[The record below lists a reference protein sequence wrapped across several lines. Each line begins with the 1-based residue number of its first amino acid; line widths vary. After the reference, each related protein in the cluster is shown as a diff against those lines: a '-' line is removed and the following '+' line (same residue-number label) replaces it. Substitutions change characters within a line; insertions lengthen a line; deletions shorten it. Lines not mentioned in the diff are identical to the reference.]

1 MNKDEYCKNQIDEL
15 NIQLTVT
22 VAHDD
27 YAEAEK
33 KELQRCKR
41 TAEFKGFRKGM
52 VPMSLIE
59 RVYGERVLGEVVNK
73 VLSDAI
79 NNFVKENNIK
89 MVGEALPSEDQ
100 PEIEWKS
107 GNDFTFKF
115 DIATTSEVNFEL
127 SKDDKVKVYEIK
139 VSAEAKKEMKDNLLR
154 QFGSLTDAEQ
164 AGEDDF
170 VIVDFAQEGKTVEG
184 SYVGVKNVEGEAKSK
199 FLGAKVGDQF
209 DVNVNEAFT
218 NESDRAYMLKVK
230 KEELASLAPE
240 FHVTVK
246 EVKTFAPAEE
256 NQETYDKIFGENQV
270 HNAEEFDKA
279 VTARL
284 EENYKQE
291 SDYKLSKDLREYLV
305 KKADIKLPEEFL
317 KRWLFNINDG
327 KFSKEEIEKEAPAFF
342 EDFRWQMVRGYI
354 MQKFDLKIEEKD
366 VHEAAQA
373 YVAYQYASYGM
384 GNVPEAIL
392 KDSVARVLQDENTS
406 RRIVENVEA
415 TKVIEAVKGAV
426 TLKAE
431 KVSVEDFRTL

>member
-1 MNKDEYCKNQIDEL
+1 MNIVKNQIDEL

-52 VPMSLIE
+52 VPMSLIQK
-59 RVYGERVLGEVVNK
+59 VYGERVLGEVVNK

-342 EDFRWQMVRGYI
+342 EDFRWQMVRGCI

-392 KDSVARVLQDENTS
+392 KDSVSRVLQDENTS

>member
-1 MNKDEYCKNQIDEL
+1 MNIVKNQIDEL

-52 VPMSLIE
+52 VPMSLIQK
-59 RVYGERVLGEVVNK
+59 VYGERVLGEVVNK

-373 YVAYQYASYGM
+373 YAAHQNASYGM

>member
-1 MNKDEYCKNQIDEL
+1 MNIVKNQIDEL

-52 VPMSLIE
+52 VPMSLIQK
-59 RVYGERVLGEVVNK
+59 VYGERVLGEVVNK
-73 VLSDAI
+73 VLSDSI

-392 KDSVARVLQDENTS
+392 KDSVARVLQDESTS

>member
-1 MNKDEYCKNQIDEL
+1 MNIVKNQIDEL

-164 AGEDDF
+164 AGDDDF

-270 HNAEEFDKA
+270 HNADEFDKA

>member
-1 MNKDEYCKNQIDEL
+1 MNIVKNQIDEL

-52 VPMSLIE
+52 VPMSLIQK
-59 RVYGERVLGEVVNK
+59 VYGERVLGEVVNK

-89 MVGEALPSEDQ
+89 IVGEALPSEDQ

-230 KEELASLAPE
+230 KEELASLAHE

-373 YVAYQYASYGM
+373 YVSYQYASYGM

>member
-1 MNKDEYCKNQIDEL
+1 MNIVKNQIDEL

-52 VPMSLIE
+52 VPMSLIQK
-59 RVYGERVLGEVVNK
+59 VYGERVLGEVVNK

-164 AGEDDF
+164 AGEEDF

-246 EVKTFAPAEE
+246 EVKSFAPAEE

>member
-1 MNKDEYCKNQIDEL
+1 MNIVKNQIDEL

-52 VPMSLIE
+52 VPMSLIQK
-59 RVYGERVLGEVVNK
+59 VYGERVLGEVVNK

-154 QFGSLTDAEQ
+154 QFCSLTDAEQ

-373 YVAYQYASYGM
+373 YVTYQYASYGM

>member
-52 VPMSLIE
+52 VPMSLIQK
-59 RVYGERVLGEVVNK
+59 VYGERVLGEVVNK

>member
-1 MNKDEYCKNQIDEL
+1 
-15 NIQLTVT
+15 
-22 VAHDD
+22 
-27 YAEAEK
+27 
-33 KELQRCKR
+33 
-41 TAEFKGFRKGM
+41 
-52 VPMSLIE
+52 MSLIQK
-59 RVYGERVLGEVVNK
+59 VYGERVLGEVVNK

>member
-1 MNKDEYCKNQIDEL
+1 MNIVKNQIDEL

-52 VPMSLIE
+52 VPMSLIQK
-59 RVYGERVLGEVVNK
+59 VYGERVLGEVVNK

-154 QFGSLTDAEQ
+154 QFGSLTEAEQ

-317 KRWLFNINDG
+317 KRWLFHINEG
-327 KFSKEEIEKEAPAFF
+327 KFTKEDIEKEAPAFF

>member
-1 MNKDEYCKNQIDEL
+1 MNIVKNQIDEL

-52 VPMSLIE
+52 VPMSLIQK
-59 RVYGERVLGEVVNK
+59 VYGERVLGEVVNK
-73 VLSDAI
+73 VLTDAI

>member
-1 MNKDEYCKNQIDEL
+1 MNIVKNQIDEL

-246 EVKTFAPAEE
+246 EVKTFAPADE

>member
-1 MNKDEYCKNQIDEL
+1 MNIVKNQIDEL

-52 VPMSLIE
+52 VPMSLIQK
-59 RVYGERVLGEVVNK
+59 VYGERVLGEVVNK

-79 NNFVKENNIK
+79 NSFVKENNIK

-246 EVKTFAPAEE
+246 EVKTFAPAEV

>member
-1 MNKDEYCKNQIDEL
+1 MNIVKNQIDEL

-246 EVKTFAPAEE
+246 EVKTFASAEE

>member
-1 MNKDEYCKNQIDEL
+1 MNIVKNQIDEL

-52 VPMSLIE
+52 VPMSLIQK
-59 RVYGERVLGEVVNK
+59 VYGERVLGEVVNK

-240 FHVTVK
+240 FNVTVK

>member
-1 MNKDEYCKNQIDEL
+1 MNIVKNQIDEL

-52 VPMSLIE
+52 VPMSLIQK
-59 RVYGERVLGEVVNK
+59 VYGERVLGEVVNK

-79 NNFVKENNIK
+79 NNFVKENYIK

-170 VIVDFAQEGKTVEG
+170 VIVDFAQDGKTVEG

-327 KFSKEEIEKEAPAFF
+327 KFSKAEIEKEAPAFF

>member
-1 MNKDEYCKNQIDEL
+1 MNIVKNQIDEL

-139 VSAEAKKEMKDNLLR
+139 VSSEAKKEMKDNLLR

-209 DVNVNEAFT
+209 DVNVNEAFI

>member
-1 MNKDEYCKNQIDEL
+1 MNIVKNQIDEL

-52 VPMSLIE
+52 VPMSLIQK
-59 RVYGERVLGEVVNK
+59 VYGERVLGEVVNK

-426 TLKAE
+426 TLKTE

>member
-1 MNKDEYCKNQIDEL
+1 MNIVKNQIDEL

-52 VPMSLIE
+52 VPMSLIQK
-59 RVYGERVLGEVVNK
+59 VYGERVLGEVVNK

-154 QFGSLTDAEQ
+154 QFGSLTNAEQ

-170 VIVDFAQEGKTVEG
+170 VIVDFAQDGKTVEG

>member
-1 MNKDEYCKNQIDEL
+1 MNIVKNQIDEL

-52 VPMSLIE
+52 VPMSLIQK
-59 RVYGERVLGEVVNK
+59 VYGERVLGEVVNK

-415 TKVIEAVKGAV
+415 TKVIEAVKSAV

>member
-1 MNKDEYCKNQIDEL
+1 MNIVKNQIDEL
-15 NIQLTVT
+15 NIQLTVI

-52 VPMSLIE
+52 VPMSLIQK
-59 RVYGERVLGEVVNK
+59 VYGERVLGEVVNK

>member
-1 MNKDEYCKNQIDEL
+1 MNIVKKQIDEL

-52 VPMSLIE
+52 VPMSLIQK
-59 RVYGERVLGEVVNK
+59 VYGERVLGEVVNK

-139 VSAEAKKEMKDNLLR
+139 VSAEAKKEMTDNLLR

>member
-1 MNKDEYCKNQIDEL
+1 MNIVKNQIDEL

-52 VPMSLIE
+52 VPMSLIQK
-59 RVYGERVLGEVVNK
+59 VYGERVLGEVVNK
-73 VLSDAI
+73 VLSDTI

-342 EDFRWQMVRGYI
+342 EDFRWQMIRGYI

>member
-1 MNKDEYCKNQIDEL
+1 MNIVKNQIDEL

-52 VPMSLIE
+52 VPMSLIQK
-59 RVYGERVLGEVVNK
+59 VYGERVLGEVVNK

-139 VSAEAKKEMKDNLLR
+139 VSAEAKKEKKDNLLR
-154 QFGSLTDAEQ
+154 QFGSLTEAEQ

>member
-1 MNKDEYCKNQIDEL
+1 MNIVKNQIDEL

-52 VPMSLIE
+52 VPMSLIQK
-59 RVYGERVLGEVVNK
+59 VYGERVLGEVVNK

-256 NQETYDKIFGENQV
+256 NQETYDKVFGENQV

>member
-1 MNKDEYCKNQIDEL
+1 MNIVKNQIDEL

-33 KELQRCKR
+33 KELQRSKR

-52 VPMSLIE
+52 VPMSLIQK
-59 RVYGERVLGEVVNK
+59 VYGERVLGEVVNK

-164 AGEDDF
+164 AGEEDF

>member
-1 MNKDEYCKNQIDEL
+1 MNIVKNQIDEL

-431 KVSVEDFRTL
+431 KVSVDDFRTL

>member
-1 MNKDEYCKNQIDEL
+1 MNIVKNQIDEL

-52 VPMSLIE
+52 VPMSLIQK
-59 RVYGERVLGEVVNK
+59 VYGERVLGEVVNK

-406 RRIVENVEA
+406 RHIVENVEA

>member
-1 MNKDEYCKNQIDEL
+1 MNIVKNQIDEL

-52 VPMSLIE
+52 VPMSLIQK
-59 RVYGERVLGEVVNK
+59 VYGERVLGEVVNK

-270 HNAEEFDKA
+270 HNAEDFDKA

-426 TLKAE
+426 TLKSE

>member
-1 MNKDEYCKNQIDEL
+1 MNIVKNQIDEL

-52 VPMSLIE
+52 VPMSLIQK
-59 RVYGERVLGEVVNK
+59 VYGERVLGEVVNK

-199 FLGAKVGDQF
+199 FLGAKLGDQF

>member
-1 MNKDEYCKNQIDEL
+1 MNIVKNQIDEL

-52 VPMSLIE
+52 VPMSLIQK
-59 RVYGERVLGEVVNK
+59 VYGERVLGEVVNK

-164 AGEDDF
+164 AGEEDF

-230 KEELASLAPE
+230 KEDLASLAPE

-373 YVAYQYASYGM
+373 YVSYQYASYGM

>member
-1 MNKDEYCKNQIDEL
+1 MNIVKNQIDEL

-52 VPMSLIE
+52 VPMSLIQK
-59 RVYGERVLGEVVNK
+59 VYGERVLGEVVNK

-164 AGEDDF
+164 AGEEDF
-170 VIVDFAQEGKTVEG
+170 VIVDFVQEGKTVEG

>member
-1 MNKDEYCKNQIDEL
+1 MNIVKNQIDEL

-59 RVYGERVLGEVVNK
+59 KVYGERVLGEVVNK

-139 VSAEAKKEMKDNLLR
+139 VSDEAKKEMKDNLLR
-154 QFGSLTDAEQ
+154 QFGSLKDAEQ

>member
-1 MNKDEYCKNQIDEL
+1 MNIVKNQIDEL

-52 VPMSLIE
+52 VPMSLIQK
-59 RVYGERVLGEVVNK
+59 VYGERVLGEVVNK
-73 VLSDAI
+73 VLSDSI

-426 TLKAE
+426 TLKTE

>member
-1 MNKDEYCKNQIDEL
+1 MNIVKNQIDEL
-15 NIQLTVT
+15 NLQLTVT

-27 YAEAEK
+27 YAEIER
-33 KELQRCKR
+33 KELQKCKR

-52 VPMSLIE
+52 VPMSLIQ
-59 RVYGERVLGEVVNK
+59 RVYGERVLGEAVNQ
-73 VLSDAI
+73 VLSESI
-79 NNFVKENNIK
+79 NNFIKENNIK

-127 SKDDKVKVYEIK
+127 TKDDKVKYYKIE
-139 VSAEAKKEMKDNLLR
+139 VSDAAKKEMKDNLLR
-154 QFGSLTDAEQ
+154 QFGSLADTAE
-164 AGEDDF
+164 AKEEDF
-170 VIVDFAQEGKTVEG
+170 VIVDFSQEGKTVEG
-184 SYVGVKNVEGEAKSK
+184 SYVGVKNVEGDAKSK

-230 KEELASLAPE
+230 KEDLEGLNPE

-256 NQETYDKIFGENQV
+256 NQETYNKIFGEDKV

-279 VTARL
+279 VAERL

-291 SDYKLSKDLREYLV
+291 SDYKFSKDLQDYLV

-317 KRWLFNINDG
+317 KRWLLHINEG
-327 KFSKEEIEKEAPAFF
+327 KFSKEEIEKESPAFF
-342 EDFRWQMVRGYI
+342 ADFRWQMVRGYL
-354 MQKFDLKIEEKD
+354 MQKFGLKIEEKD
-366 VHEAAQA
+366 VKEAAEA
-373 YVAYQYASYGM
+373 YVAYQYAAYGM
-384 GNVPEAIL
+384 GNVPDSIL
-392 KDSVARVLQDENTS
+392 KDSANRVLQDENTS
-406 RRIVENVEA
+406 RRIIENVEA
-415 TKVIEAVKGAV
+415 TKVVEAAKTAV
-426 TLKAE
+426 SLKNE
-431 KVSVEDFRTL
+431 KVSVDKFREL